1 MRAHQ
6 RRGIGARLIDAVC
19 SAAKGRGLA
28 AVTLSTFVNVP
39 WNAPHYERLG
49 FRALRHGS
57 LTPGM
62 RAIEEEEAAFGLNV
76 SRRVFMRRTL

>member
-57 LTPGM
+57 LTPSM
-62 RAIEEEEAAFGLNV
+62 RAIEKEEAAFGLDV